1 MQLNPYLFFNG
12 QCERAFKFYEQTI
25 GGQITAMMTHEGTPA
40 SEQVP
45 ADWRK
50 KIMHACLNLGD
61 QQLMASDVPGY
72 DFEKPQGFYVSL
84 QIKEPAE
91 AERVF
96 EALSRN
102 GKINLPIQKTF
113 WAQRFGMLVDQFGT
127 PWMVNCQ

>member
-12 QCERAFKFYEQTI
+12 QCEAAFKFYEQTI
-25 GGQITAMMTHEGTPA
+25 GGKITAMMTHEGTPA

-61 QQLMASDVPGY
+61 QQLMASDVPAY

-102 GKINLPIQKTF
+102 GKVNLPIQKTF

>member
-12 QCERAFKFYEQTI
+12 QCEAAFQFYEQTL
-25 GGQITAMMTHEGTPA
+25 GGKITAMMTHEAAPETYTAPP
-40 SEQVP
+40 E
-45 ADWRK
+45 WKK
-50 KIMHACLNLGD
+50 KIMHACMNIGD
-61 QQLMASDVPGY
+61 QQIMASDVPQK

-84 QIKEPAE
+84 QIKDPAE

-96 EALSRN
+96 EALSKN

-113 WAQRFGMLVDQFGT
+113 WAQRFGMLIDQFGI